1 MKKND
6 IDIDDDM
13 SKTFIAEVGQ
23 KSAIADEEVLEENTN
38 ESNFPD
44 ISIEPPEEEIETTT
58 NKEEDYTEEI
68 FYDTEIEN
76 KKNNPVIV
84 IILMIFSL
92 LIGVVGSYY
101 YFEIYNKKESI
112 KDEKITTSKS
122 NDINEKELNTDG
134 LFIKNLIED
143 YKLHR
148 FNEVEVF
155 KVMYANNKTNVSDID
170 DFYLRTL
177 AAVKAKKNLGDTGFS
192 GKSFTNAV
200 KTLFGSEI
208 ILENKSF
215 TDNQTDEGLC
225 YAYEY
230 DQKEDYYFSKEPIG
244 CGGGSTISLKQKI
257 VKAIKKEDSLEV
269 AVAVALVDTDTDKV
283 YKQIDATTEYVKLID
298 EVEDTTALTFN
309 IDKDYSKLNQYKY
322 TFNYD
327 EENNNYYLESI
338 ELIK

>member
-44 ISIEPPEEEIETTT
+44 ISIEPAEEEIETTT
-58 NKEEDYTEEI
+58 NKEKDYTEEL

-122 NDINEKELNTDG
+122 NDINEKELNADG

-143 YKLHR
+143 
-148 FNEVEVF
+148 
-155 KVMYANNKTNVSDID
+155 
-170 DFYLRTL
+170 
-177 AAVKAKKNLGDTGFS
+177 
-192 GKSFTNAV
+192 
-200 KTLFGSEI
+200 
-208 ILENKSF
+208 
-215 TDNQTDEGLC
+215 
-225 YAYEY
+225 
-230 DQKEDYYFSKEPIG
+230 
-244 CGGGSTISLKQKI
+244 
-257 VKAIKKEDSLEV
+257 
-269 AVAVALVDTDTDKV
+269 
-283 YKQIDATTEYVKLID
+283 
-298 EVEDTTALTFN
+298 
-309 IDKDYSKLNQYKY
+309 
-322 TFNYD
+322 
-327 EENNNYYLESI
+327 
-338 ELIK
+338 